1 MAEEIYLEPDW
12 MNSISTLSTAAAN
25 DGRTKFRD
33 FVGGLEM
40 YRSTSRRGFTLIEI
54 LIVVIILGIL
64 AAIVIPQFSSASN
77 DARKS
82 SLAST
87 AQTMRSQIAL
97 YRLQHNDVLPGGATF
112 SSATFWTQMTTKTD
126 ATGAAYSG
134 SSTSGPFGPYMQTT
148 PVNPLAAAQSWQS
161 TVTDGTASTSL
172 STATG
177 FVYDFTGGTGNFWGT
192 DSTGKA
198 IIP

>member
-1 MAEEIYLEPDW
+1 MH
-12 MNSISTLSTAAAN
+12 
-25 DGRTKFRD
+25 
-33 FVGGLEM
+33 
-40 YRSTSRRGFTLIEI
+40 RSTSRRGFTLIEI

-87 AQTMRSQIAL
+87 AQTMRSQVAL
-97 YRLQHNDVLPGGATF
+97 YRLQHNDVLPGAGASGFDSTV
-112 SSATFWTQMTTKTD
+112 FWTQMTTKTD

-134 SSTSGPFGPYMQTT
+134 ASLSGPFGPYMQTT
-148 PVNPLAAAQSWQS
+148 PVNPLAAAQAWQS
-161 TVTDGTASTSL
+161 TVTDGTSATSL

-177 FVYDFTGGTGNFWGT
+177 FVYDYTGGTGNFWGT
-192 DSTGKA
+192 DATGKT
-198 IIP
+198 ILP